1 MSEQEN
7 EPTQEP
13 TQEPTPV
20 VQEPTPVVQEPTPVV
35 DDSPHVTAQTA
46 GVPAEEPASGAPDV
60 SGLTLQAHRLE
71 DHGYW
76 SFGVTLNGR
85 YVELAACKLGL
96 ADPVAPSE

>member
-1 MSEQEN
+1 MSDVQNESQGTDAVPVEQ
-7 EPTQEP
+7 PQE
-13 TQEPTPV
+13 E
-20 VQEPTPVVQEPTPVV
+20 
-35 DDSPHVTAQTA
+35 PHVVAQTS
-46 GVPAEEPASGAPDV
+46 GTPAEEPASGAPDV

-71 DHGYW
+71 EHGYW